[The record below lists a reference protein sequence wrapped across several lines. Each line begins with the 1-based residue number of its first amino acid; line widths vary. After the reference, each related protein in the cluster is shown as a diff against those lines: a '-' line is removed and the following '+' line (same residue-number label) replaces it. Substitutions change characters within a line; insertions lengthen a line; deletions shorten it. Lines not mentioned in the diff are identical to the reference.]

1 MSSVRSQ
8 MPKSSTVTASA
19 QAGLASPFEP
29 VLPQRAGERVVWGK
43 LYGNSIGLALAAAA
57 RRTDGPVL
65 VVTGDNQT
73 AARLESE
80 LQFFGGDIEILQF
93 PDWETLPYD
102 LYSPHQDIISQ
113 RLETLYRLPEMR
125 TGILIVPVTT
135 LLQRLAPRAY
145 LRAYSLLLKVGDH
158 LEPDAMRERFTQA
171 GYRCVSQVMEHGEYA
186 VRGSLLDIYPMGSDL
201 PYRID
206 LFDDE
211 VESIRVFDPES
222 QRSSG
227 QVQQIRMLPAAEFAL
242 DEDGIGRFRQAWR
255 KRFEGDPQRSPV
267 YREVSNGH
275 PPGGIEYYLPLFH
288 ETTETLRDYLPEHAL
303 LITMDDVEPALLAY
317 REQVESRYEQR
328 RHDIERP
335 LIEPD
340 SLYLDLDTVRAQ
352 FQGLPQVKV
361 QRFEIEPA
369 AEGNFVNFATAA
381 PPLLTL
387 QARAPE
393 PAAALQQFMLTF
405 EGRVLVAG
413 ESTGRREV
421 ILDTLSGLGLRPD
434 VFDSW
439 EAFLASDAAFGITV
453 ASLEQGLVV
462 RDPALAVI
470 AESQLFGERASQS
483 RRRRSAPRT
492 ESENVVRNL
501 TDLSI
506 GAPVVHEE
514 HGVGRYL
521 GLQKLNVGTLEAEFL
536 TLEYADGDKL
546 YVPVSSLHLVSRYSG
561 ASPETAPL
569 HKLGGDHW
577 QRLKRKAAERARDV
591 AAELLDI
598 YSRRAASKGHA
609 FTFEH
614 DDYARFA
621 AAFPFEETPDQQSAI
636 DAVVEDMRAEQP
648 MDRVVCGD
656 VGFGKTE
663 VAMRAA
669 FIAVQSQRQVAVLV
683 PTTLLAQQHNQNFLD
698 RFADWPVRTEVLSR
712 FRTKKQQEQVLK
724 ELADG
729 RVDILI
735 GTHKL
740 LQNDVKFKNLG
751 LVIVDEEHRFGV
763 RQKERLKALRAQVD
777 VLTMTA
783 TPIPRTLN
791 MSLASLRDLSIIATP
806 PVARVAIKTFVNEW
820 NDSLL
825 QEAFQREFKRGGQV
839 YFLHN
844 DVASIER
851 MANALRDL
859 VPDASVRVAHGQ
871 MRERELEQVMLDFY
885 HQRFNV
891 LVCSTIIESGIDV
904 PSANTIIMNRAD
916 KLGLAQLHQLRGR
929 VGRSHH
935 RAYAYLIV
943 PPRRVI
949 TADALKRLE
958 AIESL
963 EDLGAGF
970 MLATHD
976 LEIRGAGEL
985 LGEGQSGQIQ
995 EIGFTL
1001 YSELLERAV
1010 KALRA
1015 GKQPD
1020 LNRPLEHG
1028 PEIDLQVP
1036 ALLPEDYLPDVHA
1049 RLILYK
1055 RIASAEDKD
1064 QLRELQVE
1072 MIDRFGLL
1080 PDAAKN
1086 LFRLTE
1092 LKLLANPLG
1101 VTKLDA
1107 GPSGG
1112 RLVFRDQAN
1121 VDPINIIRMVQTE
1134 PQVYRLDGQHQLRFK
1149 RELPQAPQRFEA
1161 VEQLLRNLQTGTP
1174 VQ

>member
-1 MSSVRSQ
+1 MPEPSPARNSDSV
-8 MPKSSTVTASA
+8 P
-19 QAGLASPFEP
+19 LAPVLEP
-29 VLPQRAGERVVWGK
+29 VLPRKPGEEVVWGR
-43 LYGNSIGLALAAAA
+43 LYGNSIGLAVAAAA
-57 RRTDGPVL
+57 RRHDGPVV

-73 AARLESE
+73 ASRLEAE
-80 LQFFGGDIEILQF
+80 LSVFDPAMESLQF

-113 RLETLYRLPEMR
+113 RLETLYRLPGMR
-125 TGILIVPVTT
+125 SGVLIVPVTT
-135 LLQRLAPRAY
+135 LIQRLAPREY
-145 LRAYSLLLKVGDH
+145 LQAHSLILKVGDR
-158 LEPDAMRERFTQA
+158 LEPEASRERFTQA
-171 GYRCVSQVMEHGEYA
+171 GYRCVAQVMEHGEYA
-186 VRGSLLDIYPMGSDL
+186 VRGSLLDIYPMGSEL

-206 LFDDE
+206 LFDEE
-211 VESIRVFDPES
+211 VESIRIFDPET

-227 QVQQIRMLPAAEFAL
+227 QVQQIRLLPANEFAL
-242 DEDGIGRFRQAWR
+242 DETGISRFRQAWR
-255 KRFEGDPQRSPV
+255 RQFEGDPQRSPV

-288 ETTETLRDYLPEHAL
+288 EHTESLRDYLPDHTL
-303 LITMDDVEPALLAY
+303 LISMDDVETALLAY
-317 REQVESRYEQR
+317 RDQVEQRYEQR

-335 LIEPD
+335 LLAPD
-340 SLYLDLDTVRAQ
+340 SLYLDLDTVRSQ
-352 FQGLPQVKV
+352 FSELPQVRV
-361 QRFEIEPA
+361 QRFEIETAPTDQTKV
-369 AEGNFVNFATAA
+369 VNYDTAA
-381 PPLLTL
+381 PPVVTI
-387 QARAPE
+387 QARSAE
-393 PAAALQQFMLTF
+393 PAAALRHFMTNF

-421 ILDTLSGLGLRPD
+421 ILDTLRGFGLQPK
-434 VFDSW
+434 VFDGWRSFVDSG
-439 EAFLASDAAFGITV
+439 ESFGITV
-453 ASLEQGLVV
+453 APLETGLVL
-462 RDPALAVI
+462 RQPAVALITDA
-470 AESQLFGERASQS
+470 QLFGERASQS
-483 RRRRSAPRT
+483 RRRRAAQRT
-492 ESENVVRNL
+492 DTENVVRNL
-501 TDLSI
+501 TDLNI

-536 TLEYADGDKL
+536 TLEYAGGDKL

-561 ASPETAPL
+561 ASNDSAPL

-609 FTFEH
+609 FHFED
-614 DDYARFA
+614 DDYSRFA

-636 DAVVEDMRAEQP
+636 DAVVADMRAPQP

-669 FIAVQSQRQVAVLV
+669 FIAVQSNRQVAVLV
-683 PTTLLAQQHNQNFLD
+683 PTTLLAQQHYQNFLD
-698 RFADWPVRTEVLSR
+698 RFADWPVRVEVLSR
-712 FRTKKQQEQVLK
+712 FRTKKEQDQVL
-724 ELADG
+724 ADVAAG
-729 RVDILI
+729 TVDILI
-735 GTHKL
+735 STHKL
-740 LQNDVKFKNLG
+740 LQPDVKFKNLG
-751 LVIVDEEHRFGV
+751 LAIVDEEHRFGV

-806 PVARVAIKTFVNEW
+806 PSARVAIKTFVNEW
-820 NDSLL
+820 NDTLL

-844 DVASIER
+844 DVATIER
-851 MANALRDL
+851 TANTLREL
-859 VPDASVRVAHGQ
+859 VPDADIRIAHGQ

-891 LVCSTIIESGIDV
+891 LVCTTIIESGIDV

-935 RAYAYLIV
+935 RAYAYLVV
-943 PPRRVI
+943 PPRRAI

-985 LGEGQSGQIQ
+985 LGDEQSGQIQ

-1010 KALRA
+1010 KALKS
-1015 GKQPD
+1015 GQQPELD
-1020 LNRPLEHG
+1020 RPLDHG
-1028 PEIDLQVP
+1028 PEVDLHLP
-1036 ALLPEDYLPDVHA
+1036 ALLPEDYLPDVHT
-1049 RLILYK
+1049 RLIMYK
-1055 RIASAEDKD
+1055 RIANAENKA

-1101 VTKLDA
+1101 VTKVDA

-1112 RLVFRDQAN
+1112 KLVFRDQAN
-1121 VDPINIIRMVQTE
+1121 IDPMHIITMVQKD
-1134 PQVYRLDGQHQLRFK
+1134 PQVFRLEGQHQLRFK
-1149 RELPQAPQRFEA
+1149 RDLQEPQQRIEA
-1161 VEQLLRNLQTGTP
+1161 VEQLLQHLHEGGLSA
-1174 VQ
+1174 